1 MDAVI
6 DTNVLISGLI
16 NPHSRPGEIVDIL
29 LSGQI
34 TPTFDDRILI
44 EYEIVLKREK
54 FSFPPILVN
63 TLLQSLK
70 DLGNLIIPIHTAI
83 KVIDEKDR
91 CFYECSLATESRILI
106 TGNKKHFPK
115 KICSDITV
123 LSPKEFL
130 ENCLL

>member
-6 DTNVLISGLI
+6 DTNILVSGLI
-16 NPHSRPGEIVDIL
+16 KPHSSPGEIVDML

-34 TPTFDDRILI
+34 APVYDDRILF

-54 FSFPPILVN
+54 FSFPPLLVD

-70 DLGNLIIPIHTAI
+70 DLGNLIIPYHTAV

-91 CFYECSLATESRILI
+91 CFYECTLATESKILI

-115 KICSDITV
+115 KICSGISV

-130 ENCLL
+130 GNYLL

>member
-6 DTNVLISGLI
+6 DTNILVSGLI
-16 NPHSRPGEIVDIL
+16 KPHSSPGEIVDML

-34 TPTFDDRILI
+34 APVYDDRILF

-54 FSFPPILVN
+54 FSFPPLLVD

-70 DLGNLIIPIHTAI
+70 DLGNLIIPDHTAV

-91 CFYECSLATESRILI
+91 SFYECTLVTESKILI

-115 KICSDITV
+115 KTCSGITV

-130 ENCLL
+130 GNHLL